1 MFFCISALYKKMVI
15 GLPGQRSS
23 DLLDDGS
30 SDDIS
35 DDDDEYDL
43 GEVSTT
49 LVK

>member
-1 MFFCISALYKKMVI
+1 MYKKMVI

-23 DLLDDGS
+23 DLVDNAS
-30 SDDIS
+30 SDDLS

-49 LVK
+49 LVEIEDAL